1 MRIDLALC
9 QRTHPA
15 YIQFRDR
22 HYISN
27 SGCHGQQLHYLVMID
42 GRLHGILSG
51 ASAVYGVK
59 SRDVFFGL
67 SKEKDLRHAQLSSLI
82 CNVVYRL
89 EDAPKNAA
97 SQVLAAWRRQIASD
111 WEYLY
116 QVKVAGFETFVI
128 EGSHN
133 DRNELCTDRERTGA
147 LYRADNWQMLGIT
160 AGNTKVHSAANN
172 SGGMNTAHTRKEVCK
187 KLIFAR
193 KVKGVSLAS
202 SYHATWRDPV
212 AQKAVQARRRELLAR
227 DAHLL
232 PNAASIQPPLIPIAT
247 NQMTA
252 TKRKFMAV
260 TMKPELYEQAKSV
273 AAVRDLRVTAWVR
286 EVVEAEL
293 KRLSK

>member
-1 MRIDLALC
+1 
-9 QRTHPA
+9 
-15 YIQFRDR
+15 
-22 HYISN
+22 
-27 SGCHGQQLHYLVMID
+27 MID

-51 ASAVYGVK
+51 ASAVYGTK
-59 SRDVFFGL
+59 NRDAFFGL
-67 SKEKDLRHAQLSSLI
+67 SQDRDQRHAQLSSI
-82 CNVVYRL
+82 INNVVYRL

-97 SQVLAAWRRQIASD
+97 SQALAAWRRQIAAD

-133 DRNELCTDRERTGA
+133 DRNELVTDRTRTGA

-160 AGNTKVHSAANN
+160 SGNTKVHSAANN
-172 SGGMNTAHTRKEVCK
+172 SGGLNAAHTRKEVCK

-193 KVKGVSLAS
+193 KVKGVPLAL

-227 DAHLL
+227 DEHLL
-232 PNAASIQPPLIPIAT
+232 PGTAVIQPSILPIAT

-260 TMKPELYEQAKSV
+260 TMRPELYAQAQ
-273 AAVRDLRVTAWVR
+273 AAAAERDIPVTAWVR

-293 KRLSK
+293 RRRG

>member
-15 YIQFRDR
+15 YLQFRDR

-59 SRDVFFGL
+59 ARDQFFGIA
-67 SKEKDLRHAQLSSLI
+67 KEKDQRHAQLSSII

-89 EDAPKNAA
+89 EKAPRNAA
-97 SQVLAAWRRQIASD
+97 TQALALWRRQIAAD
-111 WEYLY
+111 WEWLY

-133 DRNELCTDRERTGA
+133 DRNEVCTDRERTGA
-147 LYRADNWQMLGIT
+147 LYRADNWEMLGLT
-160 AGNTKVHSAANN
+160 AGNTKSHAAASD
-172 SGGMNTAHTRKEVCK
+172 SGGMGTAHKRKTVCR

-193 KVKGVSLAS
+193 KVRKVALAE
-202 SYHATWRDPV
+202 SYQPTWRDPS
-212 AQKAVQARRRELLAR
+212 AQRAVQLRRRELLSR

-232 PNAASIQPPLIPIAT
+232 PQSDFGQLVLPIPA
-247 NQMTA
+247 
-252 TKRKFMAV
+252 
-260 TMKPELYEQAKSV
+260 
-273 AAVRDLRVTAWVR
+273 
-286 EVVEAEL
+286 
-293 KRLSK
+293 

>member
-15 YIQFRDR
+15 YLQFRDR
-22 HYISN
+22 HYITN

-42 GRLHGILSG
+42 GRLQGILSG

-97 SQVLAAWRRQIASD
+97 SQVLAAWRRQIAAD

-160 AGNTKVHSAANN
+160 AGNTKVHSAASN
-172 SGGMNTAHTRKEVCK
+172 SGGMNAAHTRKEVCR

-193 KVKGVSLAS
+193 KVKGVPLAS

-227 DAHLL
+227 DMHLL
-232 PNAASIQPPLIPIAT
+232 PSTAPIQPSLLPIAT
-247 NQMTA
+247 NQMAA
-252 TKRKFMAV
+252 TKRKFLAV
-260 TMKPELYEQAKSV
+260 TMKDDLYQKV
-273 AAVRDLRVTAWVR
+273 RKAAFDRDIPATAWVR
-286 EVVEAEL
+286 ELIEKEL
-293 KRLSK
+293 KALDL

>member
-1 MRIDLALC
+1 MEIQLALC

-15 YIQFRDR
+15 YLQFRDR
-22 HYISN
+22 HYVSN

-42 GRLHGILSG
+42 GKLHGILSG
-51 ASAVYGVK
+51 ASAVYGTK
-59 SRDVFFGL
+59 TRDQFFGL

-97 SQVLAAWRRQIASD
+97 TQVLAAWRRQIAAD

-128 EGSHN
+128 EGSYN
-133 DRNELCTDRERTGA
+133 DRDELVTDRTRTGA

-160 AGNTKVHSAANN
+160 SGNTKVHSAANN
-172 SGGMNTAHTRKEVCK
+172 SGGMNAAHTRKEVCK
-187 KLIFAR
+187 KLIFAKR
-193 KVKGVSLAS
+193 LMERCEGKKRQFRPIPLAT
-202 SYHATWRDPV
+202 SYQATWRDPE

-232 PNAASIQPPLIPIAT
+232 PSPDLDQLSIPIPA
-247 NQMTA
+247 
-252 TKRKFMAV
+252 
-260 TMKPELYEQAKSV
+260 
-273 AAVRDLRVTAWVR
+273 
-286 EVVEAEL
+286 
-293 KRLSK
+293 